1 MDKAQVIED
10 IKYKEW
16 KDAFKEITKVNEYVF
31 ETREQAK
38 THLKSIDFCLA
49 VWMDACEYMEMKS
62 QASDDL
68 ERIDKLDIDEIC
80 HIKCKTR
87 KALSGQLQKA
97 LEQNKIMREALDL
110 TLPMLNYYEQTYL
123 KADDYEPE
131 YFILKDLRVISEIL
145 KKVQDNE

>member
-1 MDKAQVIED
+1 MDKAQVIDD

-16 KDAFKEITKVNEYVF
+16 KDAFEETTKVNEYVF

-68 ERIDKLDIDEIC
+68 ERIDNLDIDEIC

-87 KALSGQLQKA
+87 KSLIK
-97 LEQNKIMREALDL
+97 QNKIMCEALEKISDAGDCCGS
-110 TLPMLNYYEQTYL
+110 YL
-123 KADDYEPE
+123 IADKA
-131 YFILKDLRVISEIL
+131 LA
-145 KKVQDNE
+145 KVQYNE